1 MMTRCVSLAGL
12 ALAAA
17 SGIGATAIHAQAPPR
32 LNAPAYYIAEFE
44 LTDPRASG
52 PTAQA
57 LPRPLSRSAGDS
69 SSEAA
74 RSLRSKANAPR
85 EDLW

>member
-44 LTDPRASG
+44 LTDPG
-52 PTAQA
+52 HPA
-57 LPRPLSRSAGDS
+57 LQRR
-69 SSEAA
+69 
-74 RSLRSKANAPR
+74 RCR
-85 EDLW
+85 DL